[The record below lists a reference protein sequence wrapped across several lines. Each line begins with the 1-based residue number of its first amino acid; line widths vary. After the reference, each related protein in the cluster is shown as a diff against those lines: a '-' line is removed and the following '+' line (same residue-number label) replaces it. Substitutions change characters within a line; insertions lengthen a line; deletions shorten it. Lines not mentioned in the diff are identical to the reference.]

1 MSGFCLKRDKNFH
14 KRGKN
19 MKKVLV
25 LLKVNKFSCDESLFV
40 KAVEYYGKE
49 RYCQVLAFIPLLTT
63 NKSNLVT

>member
-49 RYCQVLAFIPLLTT
+49 RYC
-63 NKSNLVT
+63 